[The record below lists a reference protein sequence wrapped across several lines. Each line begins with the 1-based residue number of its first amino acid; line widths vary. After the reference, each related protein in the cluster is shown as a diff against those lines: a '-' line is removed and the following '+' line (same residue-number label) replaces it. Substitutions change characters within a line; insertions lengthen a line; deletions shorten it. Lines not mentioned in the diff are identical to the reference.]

1 MKENLKLSD
10 EKSKKARY
18 SKIWDKARLD
28 DDDKRKLIELLTGND
43 ESNIEN
49 AKKIVSEFEE
59 CLRRDAQEI
68 PARIECIQKEF
79 GYTIQDPEKGATQDL
94 EEGAT
99 QPQGLEAKGSG
110 TSPTEVKENVVTEAG
125 GRSLAGVD
133 TVAEDVEKQEALR
146 NMDQEQL
153 TEGN

>member
-10 EKSKKARY
+10 EESKKARY

-79 GYTIQDPEKGATQDL
+79 GYTIQDPEKGATQ
-94 EEGAT
+94 
-99 QPQGLEAKGSG
+99 PQGLEAKGSG

>member
-1 MKENLKLSD
+1 M
-10 EKSKKARY
+10 
-18 SKIWDKARLD
+18 
-28 DDDKRKLIELLTGND
+28 
-43 ESNIEN
+43 
-49 AKKIVSEFEE
+49 
-59 CLRRDAQEI
+59 
-68 PARIECIQKEF
+68 
-79 GYTIQDPEKGATQDL
+79 
-94 EEGAT
+94 
-99 QPQGLEAKGSG
+99 EAKGSG

>member
-10 EKSKKARY
+10 EESKKARY
-18 SKIWDKARLD
+18 SEIWDKARLD

-49 AKKIVSEFEE
+49 AKKIVSEF
-59 CLRRDAQEI
+59 
-68 PARIECIQKEF
+68 
-79 GYTIQDPEKGATQDL
+79 